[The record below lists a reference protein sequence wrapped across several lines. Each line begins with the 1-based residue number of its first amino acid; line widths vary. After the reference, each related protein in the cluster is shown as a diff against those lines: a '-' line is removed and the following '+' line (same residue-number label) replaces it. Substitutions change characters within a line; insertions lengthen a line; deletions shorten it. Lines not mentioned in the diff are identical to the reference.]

1 MKFNTYRLS
10 EVITLEDARR
20 EPLSAEQRAARK
32 GIYPYY
38 GAQGVVDYLDDYTFV
53 GDKLLV
59 AEDGENLR
67 SNKQPIANW
76 ATGKFRVNNHAHVLC
91 GSPFCNLRYL
101 CYLLNEMNL
110 SAYITGSTQPKLS
123 QKSLLNIEISLPSR
137 NLQDKIVSFIQ
148 PIDNK
153 VTCLTR
159 TNGHLLELI
168 KTEFARRF
176 ENEDTATCGLGEV
189 ANIWNK
195 TVKPMNVPG
204 TLWEHYSIP
213 AFDAEQYPS
222 YELGDT
228 IKSNKYEV
236 VSNSILVSKL
246 NPSTRRLWIPQ
257 LIDEKSAICSTEF
270 MEYVP
275 NNPKEYSFYCSALL
289 QDRFFSYLAGHVT
302 GSTGSRQRVH
312 PSDTLAYEVPNP
324 DASEILNYCNYADP
338 LIKQLRNSSIE
349 RQKLTQLR
357 AVLLPKLMSGE
368 IDASK
373 VELPTP
379 PTQTAPTNGRLS
391 E

>member
-159 TNGHLLELI
+159 TNGHLLELTSAKYVELSKNQKNCNLNDI
-168 KTEFARRF
+168 CEFVNDKTAI
-176 ENEDTATCGLGEV
+176 ENAVLET
-189 ANIWNK
+189 
-195 TVKPMNVPG
+195 
-204 TLWEHYSIP
+204 Y
-213 AFDAEQYPS
+213 
-222 YELGDT
+222 
-228 IKSNKYEV
+228 
-236 VSNSILVSKL
+236 VSTESLIADKRGRQIASKL
-246 NPSTRRLWIPQ
+246 PTSGKVTVYHPGDI
-257 LIDEKSAICSTEF
+257 LISNIRPYFKKIWFADCMGTCSNDVLAFRAKSDDMASLLYFTLYSDAF
-270 MEYVP
+270 FEYTV
-275 NNPKEYSFYCSALL
+275 
-289 QDRFFSYLAGHVT
+289 AG
-302 GSTGSRQRVH
+302 
-312 PSDTLAYEVPNP
+312 
-324 DASEILNYCNYADP
+324 
-338 LIKQLRNSSIE
+338 
-349 RQKLTQLR
+349 
-357 AVLLPKLMSGE
+357 
-368 IDASK
+368 SK
-373 VELPTP
+373 GTKMPR
-379 PTQTAPTNGRLS
+379 GDK
-391 E
+391 

>member
-1 MKFNTYRLS
+1 MNFNTYRLS

-137 NLQDKIVSFIQ
+137 NLQDKIVSFIH

-159 TNGHLLELI
+159 TNGHLYSSEL
-168 KTEFARRF
+168 
-176 ENEDTATCGLGEV
+176 V
-189 ANIWNK
+189 
-195 TVKPMNVPG
+195 
-204 TLWEHYSIP
+204 
-213 AFDAEQYPS
+213 
-222 YELGDT
+222 
-228 IKSNKYEV
+228 
-236 VSNSILVSKL
+236 
-246 NPSTRRLWIPQ
+246 
-257 LIDEKSAICSTEF
+257 
-270 MEYVP
+270 
-275 NNPKEYSFYCSALL
+275 
-289 QDRFFSYLAGHVT
+289 LA
-302 GSTGSRQRVH
+302 
-312 PSDTLAYEVPNP
+312 A
-324 DASEILNYCNYADP
+324 
-338 LIKQLRNSSIE
+338 
-349 RQKLTQLR
+349 
-357 AVLLPKLMSGE
+357 
-368 IDASK
+368 
-373 VELPTP
+373 
-379 PTQTAPTNGRLS
+379 
-391 E
+391 